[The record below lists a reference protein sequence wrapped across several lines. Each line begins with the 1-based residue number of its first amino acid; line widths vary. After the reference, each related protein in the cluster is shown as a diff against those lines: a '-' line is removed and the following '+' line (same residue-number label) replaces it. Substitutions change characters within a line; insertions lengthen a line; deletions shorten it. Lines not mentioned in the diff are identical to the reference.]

1 MNGDAHR
8 LVSLVAK
15 LLEARLIVF
24 AFLGLL
30 LGLVAFSHSV
40 SALFHSS
47 YGKGTVYGINSG
59 SYGITIEDEISLRV
73 EVCELR
79 LVN

>member
-1 MNGDAHR
+1 MPDEWGAHR

-15 LLEARLIVF
+15 LLEARLIIF
-24 AFLGLL
+24 ALLGLL

-47 YGKGTVYGINSG
+47 YGKGMVLTVDRMAS
-59 SYGITIEDEISLRV
+59 
-73 EVCELR
+73 
-79 LVN
+79 